1 MTVEGSAEEPRPQ
14 DADPVLTITGLSKTF
29 GGEHALRNV
38 SFELRSGEV
47 HALVGQNGSGK
58 STIVKILAG
67 YHTADPGA
75 SATVDGKP
83 FELGHA
89 GSGFAAGLRFVHQ
102 DLGLVPA
109 LGAIDNLALGRGYRR
124 GRTGTISWRREAKA
138 GRELLRSLGYEFDL
152 NVPVSQLMASER
164 TGIAIARALDT
175 SSGHV
180 QVLVLDEPTASMP
193 AAEVQ
198 RLAEVVRTVR
208 DAGVGVIYVSHR
220 FVEVFEMADRV
231 TVLRDGVRVGTFA
244 VDDLN
249 EAELIRLTIGR
260 SLDSSDSAQTSPSEV
275 RPDPILRV
283 TGLEGRNIQQLDLDV
298 HAGEIVGIAGVTGSG
313 REEVAELVFAD
324 RSQGEVFVAGQLVPP
339 GRPDLS
345 ISRGMALL
353 PADRL
358 SKAALRDMTLREN
371 LTIGGL
377 EPFYGLRG
385 LRRRAERQ
393 EAADWLERLG
403 VVPADPEAMLLT
415 LSGGNQ
421 QKVMLGRALRLNPKV
436 LVLDE
441 PTQGVDVGAKAAIHA
456 IVKESARNGAT
467 VLVASTESEELVA
480 LCDRIVVIAH
490 GRVRGEFAGH
500 ELTADALTELT
511 IRETSP
517 I

>member
-1 MTVEGSAEEPRPQ
+1 
-14 DADPVLTITGLSKTF
+14 
-29 GGEHALRNV
+29 
-38 SFELRSGEV
+38 
-47 HALVGQNGSGK
+47 
-58 STIVKILAG
+58 
-67 YHTADPGA
+67 
-75 SATVDGKP
+75 
-83 FELGHA
+83 
-89 GSGFAAGLRFVHQ
+89 
-102 DLGLVPA
+102 
-109 LGAIDNLALGRGYRR
+109 
-124 GRTGTISWRREAKA
+124 
-138 GRELLRSLGYEFDL
+138 
-152 NVPVSQLMASER
+152 
-164 TGIAIARALDT
+164 
-175 SSGHV
+175 
-180 QVLVLDEPTASMP
+180 
-193 AAEVQ
+193 
-198 RLAEVVRTVR
+198 
-208 DAGVGVIYVSHR
+208 
-220 FVEVFEMADRV
+220 MADRV
-231 TVLRDGVRVGTFA
+231 TVLRDGVRVGTFT